1 MLGVAGAC
9 RKYEIATSMF
19 YRWRAKF
26 EAHGASGLEQKAGGS
41 EADREMRALEAENLR
56 LKRLVADKEL
66 ELQILRDLKKKR
78 HPIETGGRHEVRGK
92 GPSGQQGATLCWSFP
107 G

>member
-1 MLGVAGAC
+1 MKRRRKHSLEEKLAILEDAKVLGVAGAC

-41 EADREMRALEAENLR
+41 EAERELRALEAENLR

-66 ELQILRDLKKKR
+66 ELQILRDLKKK
-78 HPIETGGRHEVRGK
+78 ETSNRNGR
-92 GPSGQQGATLCWSFP
+92 SS
-107 G
+107 